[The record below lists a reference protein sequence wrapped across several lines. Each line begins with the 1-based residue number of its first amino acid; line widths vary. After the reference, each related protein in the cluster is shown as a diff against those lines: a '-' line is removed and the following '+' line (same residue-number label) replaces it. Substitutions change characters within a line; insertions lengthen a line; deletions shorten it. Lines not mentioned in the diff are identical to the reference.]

1 MKKKIDRK
9 GENTLKKINKSLT
22 TSLVTAG
29 YLMLTNVQMV
39 FAADGGQIQSKLT
52 SAANT
57 IKGILTGIV
66 VLIGVCVALFIIIKR
81 LPDADDPREKGEAYK
96 SLGRVAGLVAL
107 AAAVVWLLPWVY
119 SLFT

>member
-1 MKKKIDRK
+1 MSDRK

-22 TSLVTAG
+22 TSLVTTG

-52 SAANT
+52 DAANT

-81 LPDADDPREKGEAYK
+81 LPDADDPREKSEAYK
-96 SLGRVAGLVAL
+96 SIGRVAGLVAL

-119 SLFT
+119 GLFT